1 MATMIV
7 LEFERGGAVV
17 AELLTDDAPRTCEAV
32 LRALPVKNKA
42 VHAMWAGEE
51 IFFDGFPLSEPL
63 VFENETNDVEPGSIA
78 CISSYAT
85 RRFRKENITSFC
97 IFYGKSRPRK
107 GVDQTVDVNV
117 FARIKDAKAMT
128 EIARRIKYQ
137 GAEEITIKKEGSASL
152 PHTKT

>member
-1 MATMIV
+1 MARRIV
-7 LEFERGGAVV
+7 LEFERGGVV
-17 AELLTDDAPRTCEAV
+17 SAELLTEEAPKTCEAV
-32 LRALPVKNKA
+32 LKALPVKNKA

-85 RRFRKENITSFC
+85 RRFRKESITSFC
-97 IFYGKSRPRK
+97 VFYGKSRPRK

-117 FARIKDAKAMT
+117 FAKIKDAKAIT
-128 EIARRIKYQ
+128 EIARRIKYE
-137 GAEEITIKKEGSASL
+137 GAEEILIKLDDSASL
-152 PHTKT
+152 SQK